1 MESKAEIIF
10 ENGKFKEIR
19 ILSVKGK
26 KPLDEKNEKKLRVL
40 VERYRDDI
48 IRKWVDYFI
57 YSKKIEVE
65 KIDSK
70 IN

>member
-1 MESKAEIIF
+1 LESKAEIIF